1 MDLRIQGGYAG
12 SFGMTGGIGQAQP
25 AKPVLNPGASTKI
38 QPGKKS
44 SPAECETCANRMY
57 QDGSDEGDVSF
68 KAPGHIDPAAS
79 AATVRGHEQ
88 EHVTNAFE
96 KAAKAGGKVLQASV
110 QLMTAV
116 CPECG
121 RSYVSGGLTTTRIAY
136 PNENQP
142 YMQGR
147 KSMDAANGAVGG
159 KLDLAV

>member
-1 MDLRIQGGYAG
+1 
-12 SFGMTGGIGQAQP
+12 MTGGIGQTQP

-159 KLDLAV
+159 KFDLAV